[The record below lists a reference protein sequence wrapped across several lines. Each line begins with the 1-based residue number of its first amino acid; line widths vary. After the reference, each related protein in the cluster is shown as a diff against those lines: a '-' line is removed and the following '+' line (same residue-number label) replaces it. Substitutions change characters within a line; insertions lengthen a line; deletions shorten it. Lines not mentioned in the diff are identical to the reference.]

1 MPRCELKFFLVIYF
15 CIMGDVCNRFTTNE
29 ITIQVESC
37 GASVIEDKIKKILED
52 EGQPPR
58 YTIVGHTCFEGG

>member
-1 MPRCELKFFLVIYF
+1 
-15 CIMGDVCNRFTTNE
+15 MGDVCNRFTTNE